1 MSISQAQSKSSA
13 AQQIL
18 PLLQEQALAADAHVT
33 DRFLAAFLHDDS
45 LIFVINGQLTRGF
58 NSLHEQ
64 QLKWWNNGK
73 SDVIYTQV
81 APLR

>member
-1 MSISQAQSKSSA
+1 
-13 AQQIL
+13 
-18 PLLQEQALAADAHVT
+18 LLHEQALAADAHDT

-45 LIFVINGQLTRGF
+45 LIFVINGQLIRGF

-73 SDVIYTQV
+73 SDVIYTQL
-81 APLR
+81 APLATTLSRSM